1 MQDASREAEQGG
13 EVPMTISLRPPAFGS
28 CFEATSP
35 RMGGLQAQ
43 TSGRYEQ
50 LLASMSLDR

>member
-1 MQDASREAEQGG
+1 
-13 EVPMTISLRPPAFGS
+13 MTISLRPPAFGS

-35 RMGGLQAQ
+35 RMAGQLQAQ
-43 TSGRYEQ
+43 ASGRYEQ